1 MRTYRIGRFEGRW
14 ENFVPPIQG
23 GVFRRQHEQE
33 KDTKRELH
41 TPLQR
46 SCSESSLTD
55 VPSPVFEMTEASCSR
70 GRHGLHSDASSV
82 SSVDLDEPKLSHLDT
97 RTKEEIR
104 LDEEL
109 YPPLDHDTQDEIVR
123 KYRLLNERIK
133 AQGLYNCNYYA
144 YGVECLRYALLI
156 GGSQALLRWGWTLD
170 GGAATICYVLSAIC
184 LGLFWHQLTFTAHD
198 AGHMGITHN
207 FHVDTLIGIFV
218 ADFIG
223 GLSIGW
229 WKRNHN
235 VHHIV
240 TNAPEHDPDIQHMPF
255 FAITHRYFEDLRSTY
270 YDRVLTYDAVA
281 QFTLKFQHYLYYPL
295 LCFGRFNLY
304 RLSWEYLLTGQAPS
318 KGPAWWHRHVEIVG
332 QISFWLWF
340 GYCLIYRSLPTNSA
354 RLTYV
359 LVSHLVAAPVHLQI
373 VLSHFA
379 MSTADL
385 GVHESFPQK
394 MLRTTMDVD
403 CPAWLD
409 FVHGGLQF
417 QVVHHLYPRIPR
429 HNLRATQKLVQE
441 FCEEVGIPYA
451 LYGFVQ
457 GNQKVVG
464 RLADV
469 AQQARILAECKKS
482 MVEKGDW
489 HLH

>member
-1 MRTYRIGRFEGRW
+1 MRSYRIGRVEGRW
-14 ENFVPPIQG
+14 DNFIPPIQG
-23 GVFRRQHEQE
+23 GKFRRKEEQE
-33 KDTKRELH
+33 HAKATATS

-46 SCSESSLTD
+46 SDSESSLSD
-55 VPSPVFEMTEASCSR
+55 EPSPVFEPLDPSAPRRRYRQVDDT
-70 GRHGLHSDASSV
+70 SSV
-82 SSVDLDEPKLSHLDT
+82 SSMEMDEPKMSHLNVRT
-97 RTKEEIR
+97 RAEIDLDKEI
-104 LDEEL
+104 
-109 YPPLDHDTQDEIVR
+109 YPPLDHETQDEIVR
-123 KYRLLNERIK
+123 KYRLLNNRIK
-133 AQGLYNCNYYA
+133 AEGLYQCNYSAYA
-144 YGVECLRYALLI
+144 WECLRYGLLFL
-156 GGSQALLRWGWTLD
+156 GSQFFLRWGWTMD
-170 GGAATICYVLSAIC
+170 GWPASTCYILSATC

-207 FHVDTLIGIFV
+207 FHVDTLIGILV

-255 FAITHRYFEDLRSTY
+255 FAITHRFFESLRSTY
-270 YDRVLTYDAVA
+270 YDRDLTYDAVA
-281 QFTLKFQHYLYYPL
+281 KVTLRFQHFLYYPL

-304 RLSWEYLLTGQAPS
+304 VNSWTYLLTGQAPS
-318 KGPAWWHRHVEIVG
+318 KGPAWWHRWVELLG
-332 QISFWLWF
+332 QVVFWTWF
-340 GYCLIYRSLPTNSA
+340 GYGILYRSMPTTWDVVA
-354 RLTYV
+354 YT

-403 CPAWLD
+403 CPPWLD

-417 QVVHHLYPRIPR
+417 QVIHHLYPRIPR
-429 HNLRATQKLVQE
+429 HNLRRTQGLVQA

-451 LYGFVQ
+451 LYGFGE
-457 GNQKVVG
+457 GNRKVVG

-469 AQQARILAECKKS
+469 ARQAAILRECQRRI
-482 MVEKGDW
+482 VESGDW
-489 HLH
+489 HMH